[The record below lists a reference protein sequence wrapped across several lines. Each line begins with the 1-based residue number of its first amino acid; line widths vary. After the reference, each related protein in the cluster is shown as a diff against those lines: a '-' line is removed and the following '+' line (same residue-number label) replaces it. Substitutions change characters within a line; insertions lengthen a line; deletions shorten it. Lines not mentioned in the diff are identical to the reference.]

1 MSLKIILDV
10 ISITNLVSIFAK
22 IFYKPSIF
30 TGDDALLHFVSQ
42 NSHFIE
48 HGYILFWTLHT
59 FLNYICID
67 SFVTSI
73 VTSWTNGTNYYFGF
87 HDFKHTVCTVV
98 EWGNMLI
105 SKRQK

>member
-48 HGYILFWTLHT
+48 RIYSLLNFT
-59 FLNYICID
+59 FLNYIFID

-73 VTSWTNGTNYYFGF
+73 VTS
-87 HDFKHTVCTVV
+87 
-98 EWGNMLI
+98 
-105 SKRQK
+105 

>member
-48 HGYILFWTLHT
+48 RIYSLLNFTYIL
-59 FLNYICID
+59 NNICID

-73 VTSWTNGTNYYFGF
+73 VTS
-87 HDFKHTVCTVV
+87 
-98 EWGNMLI
+98 
-105 SKRQK
+105 

>member
-22 IFYKPSIF
+22 YF
-30 TGDDALLHFVSQ
+30 TNLVYLQVTTLYYILFHKTLILL
-42 NSHFIE
+42 N
-48 HGYILFWTLHT
+48 GYILFWTLPT

>member
-48 HGYILFWTLHT
+48 RIYSLLNFTYIFKQHMYRQFCHFNSYFLNKRYQLLFW
-59 FLNYICID
+59 F
-67 SFVTSI
+67 S
-73 VTSWTNGTNYYFGF
+73 
-87 HDFKHTVCTVV
+87 
-98 EWGNMLI
+98 
-105 SKRQK
+105 

>member
-42 NSHFIE
+42 NSRFIE
-48 HGYILFWTLHT
+48 RIYSLLNFT
-59 FLNYICID
+59 FLNYIFID

-73 VTSWTNGTNYYFGF
+73 VTS
-87 HDFKHTVCTVV
+87 
-98 EWGNMLI
+98 
-105 SKRQK
+105 